1 MTLLR
6 LAEASWTDV
15 RDHVASG
22 GTLAFLP
29 FGALEQ
35 HGPHLPLSTD
45 TLQCTAVAE
54 RLAEHYSALLLPPV
68 SYGSTWDNAA
78 FPGTVSLKPSTVSA
92 LCADIA
98 QAVWSFGVTTL
109 VIVNGDYGN
118 RAPVHAAAAALA
130 ADGDVL
136 VLDYPGLVEVG
147 DAVKESPWAAPGLC
161 HADELETSMVL
172 ALEPRLAAGALRSG
186 LPRAARRLRHAADPL
201 RHPLAERGV
210 RRPARLDGGEGRDD
224 HLVRGRSGDRG
235 DRLSPRPGVSEPAGE
250 SPVCFSPRSGA
261 SRCPGRGRSG
271 GGARGR
277 ATAPR

>member
-6 LAEASWTDV
+6 LGEASWTDV
-15 RDHVASG
+15 RDHVDAG

-45 TLQCTAVAE
+45 TLQCTAIAE

-68 SYGSTWDNAA
+68 CYGSTWDNAA
-78 FPGTVSLKPSTVSA
+78 FPGTVSLKPSTVAA
-92 LCADIA
+92 LCTDIA
-98 QAVWSFGVTTL
+98 EAVWSFGVTTL
-109 VIVNGDYGN
+109 VVVNGDYGN

-130 ADGDVL
+130 AAGDVL

-172 ALEPRLAAGALRSG
+172 ALEPRLVRPERYEAAYPELPADFGTRPIPFDTLSPSGVFGDPHASTAEKGETIISFVVARSIEQIDSHRGGA
-186 LPRAARRLRHAADPL
+186 
-201 RHPLAERGV
+201 
-210 RRPARLDGGEGRDD
+210 
-224 HLVRGRSGDRG
+224 SGDRRH
-235 DRLSPRPGVSEPAGE
+235 DPTV
-250 SPVCFSPRSGA
+250 
-261 SRCPGRGRSG
+261 
-271 GGARGR
+271 
-277 ATAPR
+277 